1 MRTTLTLEDDVAH
14 LLEKE
19 IRRSGS
25 SLKETV
31 NHYLRLGL
39 TAGRQPARKKF
50 VVKPLAMGLPPGLSY
65 DKVSELIEAL
75 ESPYHQ

>member
-19 IRRSGS
+19 IRHSGS

-39 TAGRQPARKKF
+39 TAGKQPARKKF

-65 DKVSELIEAL
+65 DKISELIEAL
-75 ESPYHQ
+75 EGPYHR

>member
-1 MRTTLTLEDDVAH
+1 MAH

-31 NHYLRLGL
+31 NRCLRLGL
-39 TAGRQPARKKF
+39 TAGQQPARKKF

-65 DKVSELIEAL
+65 DRVSELIEAL
-75 ESPYHQ
+75 EGPYHR